1 MRHPTDPET
10 PWRAIP
16 RLGKLVAQGLI
27 GRDEVRAAL
36 AAAPAPGADASGWR
50 ARREWRLADAIAGW
64 TRERAR
70 AEAAIARVLR
80 PLLAARAPR
89 AVLES
94 ATESADP
101 RGALRPGERTALLH
115 AAVAAALA
123 GWR

>member
-1 MRHPTDPET
+1 MRHPTDPHS

-36 AAAPAPGADASGWR
+36 AAAPAPGADRSGWR

-64 TRERAR
+64 QRERAR
-70 AEAAIARVLR
+70 AGAEIARTLR

-89 AVLES
+89 AALEA
-94 ATESADP
+94 ATDAADP
-101 RGALRPGERTALLH
+101 RGALRPAERTALLH
-115 AAVAAALA
+115 AAVEAALA
-123 GWR
+123 GCR